1 MHRPSPLIA
10 ALAVATVAV
19 AASVLCLANQ
29 FTLDDAGLI
38 LGTERLHG
46 LSRWKEILTLPYW
59 PPPYAQDLY
68 RPLTSLLLALQY
80 QLGGGD
86 PVLFRVVSV
95 LLYAGA
101 SLAVLHL
108 AWRLLPPAIALAAA
122 LLFAAHPVHVET
134 TVLAVAQG
142 ELVIALLG
150 AVMVARYLD
159 RRRSAAGALSP
170 GDWLLLGMLYL
181 IACLTKEQGL
191 LLPALLVAAELC
203 LVAAPSWADR
213 IRRTWPGYAGFA
225 LLGGL
230 VLFIRGRV
238 LSGKPFLAAPAE
250 ALVGVPIEG
259 RALTMLQVVPE
270 WLRLLVWPAHLR
282 SDYSPAEFVAS
293 TGWGPAEIA
302 GLLLLLGGIVLAW
315 IARRRAPVVSFG
327 LAWCAITLFPV
338 SNLIVPTGILL
349 AERTLFSPSI
359 GFLIA
364 AGGAIHWLLALERP
378 ESRVLRPAL
387 VLTTLV
393 LVALGTVRSASR
405 QKVFRNQAT
414 LNFASAE
421 DAPKSARVQQAL
433 GETLFDQGNRAEAV
447 AAYRRAISYG
457 REPWTLRI
465 ALARR
470 YRMVG
475 DEEAALEELRQSLAQ
490 RPTRDALAELA
501 AAFLA
506 LGMYREAGRVAEGI
520 IASDDAP
527 PVMVWI
533 KHLADSALAVGAP
546 PGSIKIGIKSP

>member
-1 MHRPSPLIA
+1 MQRPSSLIA
-10 ALAVATVAV
+10 ALAVVAVAV

-46 LSRWKEILTLPYW
+46 LARWKEILTSPYW

-68 RPLTSLLLALQY
+68 RPLTSLSLALQY

-101 SLAVLHL
+101 SLAVLQL
-108 AWRLLPPAIALAAA
+108 AWRLLPPAVALGTA

-142 ELVIALLG
+142 ELVNALLG

-159 RRRSAAGALSP
+159 RRRSAAGTLSP
-170 GDWLLLGMLYL
+170 GDWLLLGGLYL

-191 LLPALLVAAELC
+191 LLPALLLAAELC
-203 LVAAPSWADR
+203 LVAAPSWSAR

-225 LLGGL
+225 VLGGI

-259 RALTMLQVVPE
+259 RALTMLQVLPE
-270 WLRLLVWPAHLR
+270 WFRLLVWPAHLR

-293 TGWGPAEIA
+293 SGWGPSEIA
-302 GLLLLLGGIVLAW
+302 GLLLLLGAIAIGWL
-315 IARRRAPVVSFG
+315 ARRRAPVVSFG

-359 GFLIA
+359 GFLLA
-364 AGGAIHWLLALERP
+364 AGGGIHWLLELPRP
-378 ESRVLRPAL
+378 QPRLLRPAL
-387 VLTTLV
+387 
-393 LVALGTVRSASR
+393 LVAGLLLVTLGTVRSASR

-414 LNFASAE
+414 LNVASAR

-447 AAYRRAISYG
+447 AAYRRAIAYG
-457 REPWTLRI
+457 REPWALRI

-475 DEEAALEELRQSLAQ
+475 DEEAAMEELRQSLAE

-506 LGMYREAGRVAEGI
+506 VGMYREAGKIADGI
-520 IASDDAP
+520 IASDNAP
-527 PVMVWI
+527 AVMVWI
-533 KHLADSALAVGAP
+533 KHLADSALAVNAP

>member
-10 ALAVATVAV
+10 AFAVLAVAV
-19 AASVLCLANQ
+19 AASALCLANQ

-46 LSRWKEILTLPYW
+46 LSHWREILTSPYW

-68 RPLTSLLLALQY
+68 RPLTSLMLALQY

-86 PVLFRVVSV
+86 PALFRVVSI

-101 SLAVLHL
+101 SLGVLRL
-108 AWRLLPPAIALAAA
+108 AWRLLPPGIALGTA

-142 ELVIALLG
+142 ELVVALLG
-150 AVMVARYLD
+150 AVMVARYVD
-159 RRRSAAGALSP
+159 RRRSGIGTLSP
-170 GDWLLLGMLYL
+170 GDWLFLGGLYL
-181 IACLTKEQGL
+181 LACLTKEQGM
-191 LLPALLVAAELC
+191 LLPALLLAAELC
-203 LVAAPSWADR
+203 LVTAPSWSDR
-213 IRRTWPGYAGFA
+213 IRRIWPGYAGLA

-230 VLFIRGRV
+230 VLFIRGLV
-238 LSGKPFLAAPAE
+238 LRGKPFLAAPAE

-270 WLRLLVWPAHLR
+270 WFRLLVWPAHLR
-282 SDYSPAEFVAS
+282 SDYSPSEFVAS
-293 TGWGPAEIA
+293 TGWGTAELA
-302 GLLLLLGGIVLAW
+302 GLFLLLAALVLAW
-315 IARRRAPVVSFG
+315 IARRRAPVVTFG

-364 AGGAIHWLLALERP
+364 AGGAVQWLLERRRP
-378 ESRVLRPAL
+378 APAALRPAL
-387 VLTTLV
+387 VLAVLA
-393 LVALGTVRSASR
+393 LVALGTVRSATR

-414 LNFASAE
+414 LNVASAK
-421 DAPKSARVQQAL
+421 DAPRSARVQQAL

-447 AAYRRAISYG
+447 AAYRRAIAYG

-475 DEEAALEELRQSLAQ
+475 DDDAALEELRMSLAE

-506 LGMYREAGRVAEGI
+506 VGMYREAGRIADGI
-520 IASDDAP
+520 IASDNAP
-527 PVMVWI
+527 PVMVRL

-546 PGSIKIGIKSP
+546 PGSIKIGIKTP

>member
-1 MHRPSPLIA
+1 MHRPPPYIA
-10 ALAVATVAV
+10 ALAVVAVAV

-46 LSRWKEILTLPYW
+46 LARWKEILTSPYW

-68 RPLTSLLLALQY
+68 RPLTSLMLALQY

-86 PVLFRVVSV
+86 PGLFRVVSV

-108 AWRLLPPAIALAAA
+108 AWRLLSPALALATA
-122 LLFAAHPVHVET
+122 LLFAAHPVHVEA

-142 ELVIALLG
+142 ELVLALLG

-159 RRRSAAGALSP
+159 RRRSAAGTLSP
-170 GDWLLLGMLYL
+170 GDWLLLGGLYL

-191 LLPALLVAAELC
+191 LLPALLLAAELC
-203 LVAAPSWADR
+203 LVAAPSWSDR

-225 LLGGL
+225 VLGGI
-230 VLFIRGRV
+230 VLFIRGLV
-238 LSGKPFLAAPAE
+238 LRGKPFLAAPAE
-250 ALVGVPIEG
+250 ALVGVPLEG

-293 TGWGPAEIA
+293 TGWGVAEIS
-302 GLLLLLGGIVLAW
+302 GLILVIGAVALAW
-315 IARRRAPVVSFG
+315 IARRRAPAVSFG

-359 GFLIA
+359 GFLLA
-364 AGGAIHWLLALERP
+364 AGGAIQWLYAR
-378 ESRVLRPAL
+378 RRPAPRLLWPALL
-387 VLTTLV
+387 VAGLA
-393 LVALGTVRSASR
+393 LVALGTVRSAAR

-414 LNFASAE
+414 LNVASAR

-433 GETLFDQGNRAEAV
+433 AETLFDQGNRAEAV
-447 AAYRRAISYG
+447 AAYRRAIAYG
-457 REPWTLRI
+457 REPWMLRI

-475 DEEAALEELRQSLAQ
+475 DEEAAMEELRQSLAE
-490 RPTRDALAELA
+490 RPTREALAELA

-506 LGMYREAGRVAEGI
+506 VGMYREAGKIADGI
-520 IASDDAP
+520 IASDNAP

-533 KHLADSALAVGAP
+533 KHLADSAIAVNAP
-546 PGSIKIGIKSP
+546 AGSIKIGIKSP

>member
-1 MHRPSPLIA
+1 MQRPSPLIA
-10 ALAVATVAV
+10 GLAVAAVAV

-46 LSRWKEILTLPYW
+46 LARWKEILTSPYW

-68 RPLTSLLLALQY
+68 RPLTSLMLALQY

-95 LLYAGA
+95 LLYTGA
-101 SLAVLHL
+101 SLAVLGL
-108 AWRLLPPAIALAAA
+108 AWRLLPPAIALATA

-150 AVMVARYLD
+150 AVLVARYLD
-159 RRRSAAGALSP
+159 RRRSAAGRLSP
-170 GDWLLLGMLYL
+170 GDWLLLGGLYL
-181 IACLTKEQGL
+181 IASLTKEQGL
-191 LLPALLVAAELC
+191 LLPALLLAAELC
-203 LVAAPSWADR
+203 LVAAPTWSDR
-213 IRRTWPGYAGFA
+213 IRRIWPGYAGFA
-225 LLGGL
+225 LLGGV
-230 VLFIRGRV
+230 VLFIRSRI

-250 ALVGVPIEG
+250 ALVGVPLAG

-270 WLRLLVWPAHLR
+270 WFRLLVWPAHLR

-293 TGWGPAEIA
+293 TGWGRAEIA
-302 GLLLLLGGIVLAW
+302 GLLLLIAAVALAW
-315 IARRRAPVVSFG
+315 LARRRAPVISFG

-359 GFLIA
+359 GFLLA
-364 AGGAIHWLLALERP
+364 AGGAIHWLLERRRP
-378 ESRVLRPAL
+378 APRMLRP
-387 VLTTLV
+387 VLLLAGLG

-405 QKVFRNQAT
+405 QRVFRNQAT
-414 LNFASAE
+414 LNVASAK
-421 DAPKSARVQQAL
+421 DAPRSARVQQAL

-447 AAYRRAISYG
+447 AAYRRAIAYG

-475 DEEAALEELRQSLAQ
+475 DEEAALDELRMSLAEK
-490 RPTRDALAELA
+490 PTRDALAELA

-506 LGMYREAGRVAEGI
+506 VGMYREAGRIAEGI
-520 IASDDAP
+520 IASDNAP

-533 KHLADSALAVGAP
+533 KHLADSALAVQAP

>member
-1 MHRPSPLIA
+1 
-10 ALAVATVAV
+10 
-19 AASVLCLANQ
+19 
-29 FTLDDAGLI
+29 
-38 LGTERLHG
+38 
-46 LSRWKEILTLPYW
+46 
-59 PPPYAQDLY
+59 
-68 RPLTSLLLALQY
+68 
-80 QLGGGD
+80 
-86 PVLFRVVSV
+86 VLFLR
-95 LLYAGA
+95 
-101 SLAVLHL
+101 
-108 AWRLLPPAIALAAA
+108 
-122 LLFAAHPVHVET
+122 
-134 TVLAVAQG
+134 
-142 ELVIALLG
+142 
-150 AVMVARYLD
+150 
-159 RRRSAAGALSP
+159 
-170 GDWLLLGMLYL
+170 
-181 IACLTKEQGL
+181 
-191 LLPALLVAAELC
+191 
-203 LVAAPSWADR
+203 
-213 IRRTWPGYAGFA
+213 
-225 LLGGL
+225 GL
-230 VLFIRGRV
+230 VLR
-238 LSGKPFLAAPAE
+238 GKPFLAAPAE

-293 TGWGPAEIA
+293 TGWGRAEIA
-302 GLLLLLGGIVLAW
+302 GLLLLLGAVALAW

-378 ESRVLRPAL
+378 QSRVLRPAL
-387 VLTTLV
+387 VLATLV

-414 LNFASAE
+414 LNVASAE

>member
-1 MHRPSPLIA
+1 MPRPSPLIA
-10 ALAVATVAV
+10 ALAVMAVAV

-46 LSRWKEILTLPYW
+46 LARWKEILTSPYW

-80 QLGGGD
+80 QLGGGN
-86 PVLFRVVSV
+86 PALFRVVSV

-108 AWRLLPPAIALAAA
+108 AWRLLPPAVALATA
-122 LLFAAHPVHVET
+122 LLFAAHPVHVEA

-170 GDWLLLGMLYL
+170 GDWMFLGGLYL

-191 LLPALLVAAELC
+191 LLPALLLAAELC
-203 LVAAPSWADR
+203 LVAAPSWSER
-213 IRRTWPGYAGFA
+213 LRRTGPGYAGLA
-225 LLGGL
+225 VLGGL
-230 VLFIRGRV
+230 VLFIRGRI
-238 LSGKPFLAAPAE
+238 LSGNPFLAAPAE

-270 WLRLLVWPAHLR
+270 WFRLLVWPAHLR
-282 SDYSPAEFVAS
+282 SDYSPAEFLAS

-302 GLLLLLGGIVLAW
+302 GLLLLLGAVAIAW
-315 IARRRAPVVSFG
+315 LARRRAPVVTFG
-327 LAWCAITLFPV
+327 LLCCAITLFPV

-364 AGGAIHWLLALERP
+364 AGGAFHWLLARERP
-378 ESRVLRPAL
+378 EPRLLRPAL
-387 VLTTLV
+387 VLATLV

-414 LNFASAE
+414 LNVASAR

-447 AAYRRAISYG
+447 AAYRRAIAYG

-475 DEEAALEELRQSLAQ
+475 DEEAALEELRQSLAE

-506 LGMYREAGRVAEGI
+506 VGMYREAGKIADGI
-520 IASDDAP
+520 IASDNAP

-533 KHLADSALAVGAP
+533 KHLADSAIAVNAP
-546 PGSIKIGIKSP
+546 PGSIKVGIRTP

>member
-1 MHRPSPLIA
+1 MHRPSPIIA
-10 ALAVATVAV
+10 ALAVVAVAV

-46 LSRWKEILTLPYW
+46 LSRWKEILTSPYW

-68 RPLTSLLLALQY
+68 RPLTSLILALQY

-86 PVLFRVVSV
+86 PALFRVVSV

-108 AWRLLPPAIALAAA
+108 ASRLLPPAIALATA

-142 ELVIALLG
+142 ELIVALLG
-150 AVMVARYLD
+150 AVMVARYID
-159 RRRSAAGALSP
+159 RRRSGAGTLSP
-170 GDWLLLGMLYL
+170 GDWLLLGGLYL
-181 IACLTKEQGL
+181 VACLTKEQGL

-203 LVAAPSWADR
+203 LVAAPSWSDR

-230 VLFIRGRV
+230 VLLIRGQV

-250 ALVGVPIEG
+250 ALVGLPIEG

-270 WLRLLVWPAHLR
+270 WFRLLVWPAHLR
-282 SDYSPAEFVAS
+282 ADYSPAEFVAS
-293 TGWGPAEIA
+293 TGWGRAEIS
-302 GLLLLLGGIVLAW
+302 GLLLLTGAVAIAW

-327 LAWCAITLFPV
+327 LVWCAITLFPV

-359 GFLIA
+359 GFLLA
-364 AGGAIHWLLALERP
+364 AGGAIGWLL
-378 ESRVLRPAL
+378 ESRRSQLPGLRPAL
-387 VLTTLV
+387 
-393 LVALGTVRSASR
+393 LVAGLLLVTLGTVRSASR
-405 QKVFRNQAT
+405 QKIFRNQAT
-414 LNFASAE
+414 LNVASAR
-421 DAPKSARVQQAL
+421 DAPKSARVQQSL
-433 GETLFDQGNRAEAV
+433 GETLFDQGNRADAV
-447 AAYRRAISYG
+447 AAYRRAIGYG
-457 REPWTLRI
+457 REPWMLRI
-465 ALARR
+465 GLARR
-470 YRMVG
+470 FRMLG
-475 DEEAALEELRQSLAQ
+475 DEEAAMEELRESLAEN
-490 RPTRDALAELA
+490 PTREALAELA

-506 LGMYREAGRVAEGI
+506 VGMYREAGRIAEGI
-520 IASDDAP
+520 IASDNAP

-533 KHLADSALAVGAP
+533 KHLADSALAVNAP
-546 PGSIKIGIKSP
+546 PGTIKIGIRSP

>member
-1 MHRPSPLIA
+1 MHRPSPLLA
-10 ALAVATVAV
+10 ALAVAAVAV

-38 LGTERLHG
+38 LGSDRFHG
-46 LSRWKEILTLPYW
+46 LSHWKEILTSPYW

-68 RPLTSLLLALQY
+68 RPLTSLMLALQY

-86 PVLFRVVSV
+86 PVLYRVLSV

-101 SLAVLHL
+101 TLAVLHL
-108 AWRLLPPAIALAAA
+108 AWRLLPPAIALGAA
-122 LLFAAHPVHVET
+122 LLFAAHPVHVEA

-142 ELVIALLG
+142 ELLIGLLG

-159 RRRSAAGALSP
+159 RRRAGAGMLSS
-170 GDWLLLGMLYL
+170 GDWLLLGGLYL
-181 IACLTKEQGL
+181 IASLTKEQGL

-203 LVAAPSWADR
+203 LVAAPSWSDR
-213 IRRTWPGYAGFA
+213 IRRTWPGYASFA
-225 LLGGL
+225 LLGAA
-230 VLFIRGRV
+230 VLFIRGRI

-270 WLRLLVWPAHLR
+270 WFRLLVWPAHLR

-293 TGWGPAEIA
+293 TGWGRAEIA
-302 GLLLLLGGIVLAW
+302 GLLLLIGAAAIAW

-338 SNLIVPTGILL
+338 SNLLVPTGILL

-359 GFLIA
+359 GFLLA
-364 AGGAIHWLLALERP
+364 VGGAIHWLLELRRP
-378 ESRVLRPAL
+378 APGRLRPAL
-387 VLTTLV
+387 LLAGLA
-393 LVALGTVRSASR
+393 LVALGTLRSASR

-414 LNFASAE
+414 LNVASAK
-421 DAPKSARVQQAL
+421 DAPRSARVQQSL

-447 AAYRRAISYG
+447 AAYRRAIAYG

-475 DEEAALEELRQSLAQ
+475 DEEAALEELRMSLAE

-506 LGMYREAGRVAEGI
+506 VGMYREAGRIAEGI
-520 IASDDAP
+520 IASDNAP

-533 KHLADSALAVGAP
+533 KHLADSALAVQAP
-546 PGSIKIGIKSP
+546 PGSIKVGIRTP

>member
-1 MHRPSPLIA
+1 MDRPSPLIA
-10 ALAVATVAV
+10 ALAVLAVAV

-29 FTLDDAGLI
+29 FTFDDAGLI

-46 LSRWKEILTLPYW
+46 LARWKEILTSPYW

-68 RPLTSLLLALQY
+68 RPLTSLMLALQY

-86 PVLFRVVSV
+86 PALYRVVSV

-108 AWRLLPPAIALAAA
+108 AWRLVPPAIALGTG

-159 RRRSAAGALSP
+159 RRRSSTGTLSS
-170 GDWLLLGMLYL
+170 GDWLFLGGLYL
-181 IACLTKEQGL
+181 IACLTKEQGM
-191 LLPALLVAAELC
+191 LLPALLLAAELC
-203 LVAAPSWADR
+203 LVTAPSWSDR
-213 IRRTWPGYAGFA
+213 IRRTWPGYASFA

-250 ALVGVPIEG
+250 ALVGLPIEG

-270 WLRLLVWPAHLR
+270 WFRLLVWPAHLR

-293 TGWGPAEIA
+293 TGWGPSEIA
-302 GLLLLLGGIVLAW
+302 GLLLLVAAAAIAW

-327 LAWCAITLFPV
+327 LIWCAVTLFPV

-359 GFLIA
+359 GFLLA
-364 AGGAIHWLLALERP
+364 AGGAIHWLLALRRP
-378 ESRVLRPAL
+378 ASVVLRPAL
-387 VLTTLV
+387 VLATLV

-405 QKVFRNQAT
+405 QKIFRNQAT
-414 LNFASAE
+414 LNVASAR
-421 DAPKSARVQQAL
+421 DAPKSARVQQSLA
-433 GETLFDQGNRAEAV
+433 ETLFDQGNRAEAV
-447 AAYRRAISYG
+447 AAYRRAIAYG
-457 REPWTLRI
+457 GEPWMLRI
-465 ALARR
+465 GLARR
-470 YRMVG
+470 LRMLG
-475 DEEAALEELRQSLAQ
+475 DEEGAMEELRESLAEH
-490 RPTRDALAELA
+490 PTREALAELA

-506 LGMYREAGRVAEGI
+506 VGMYREAGRIAEGI
-520 IASDDAP
+520 IASDNAP

-533 KHLADSALAVGAP
+533 KHLADSAIAVKAP

>member
-1 MHRPSPLIA
+1 MPRPSPLIA

-46 LSRWKEILTLPYW
+46 LSRWKEILTSPYW

-86 PVLFRVVSV
+86 PLFFRVVSV
-95 LLYAGA
+95 LLYTGA

-108 AWRLLPPAIALAAA
+108 AWRLLPPAIALATG

-159 RRRSAAGALSP
+159 RRRAAAGTLSP
-170 GDWLLLGMLYL
+170 GDWLLLGVLYL
-181 IACLTKEQGL
+181 IGCFTKEQGL

-203 LVAAPSWADR
+203 LVAAPSWSDR

-225 LLGGL
+225 VLGGL
-230 VLFIRGRV
+230 VLFIRGLV
-238 LSGKPFLAAPAE
+238 LRGQPFLAAPAE
-250 ALVGVPIEG
+250 ALGGVPIEG

-282 SDYSPAEFVAS
+282 SDYSVAEFVAS
-293 TGWGPAEIA
+293 TGWGRAEMA
-302 GLLLLLGGIVLAW
+302 GLLLLLGAIALAW
-315 IARRRAPVVSFG
+315 AARRRAPVVSFG

-359 GFLIA
+359 GFLLA
-364 AGGAIHWLLALERP
+364 AGGAIQWLLAQERP
-378 ESRVLRPAL
+378 EPRLLRPAL
-387 VLTTLV
+387 VLATLV

-405 QKVFRNQAT
+405 QRVFRNQAT
-414 LNFASAE
+414 LNVTSAK

-447 AAYRRAISYG
+447 AAYRRAIAYG

-533 KHLADSALAVGAP
+533 KHLADSALAVNAP
-546 PGSIKIGIKSP
+546 PGSIRIGIKSP

>member
-1 MHRPSPLIA
+1 MHRPSFLIA
-10 ALAVATVAV
+10 GSAVLAVAV
-19 AASVLCLANQ
+19 AASVLCLGNQ

-38 LGTERLHG
+38 LGSERLHG
-46 LSRWKEILTLPYW
+46 LARWKEILTSPYW

-68 RPLTSLLLALQY
+68 RPLTSLMLALQY

-86 PVLFRVVSV
+86 PALFRMVSV

-108 AWRLLPPAIALAAA
+108 AWRLLPPAIALGTG
-122 LLFAAHPVHVET
+122 LLFAAHPVHVEA

-142 ELVIALLG
+142 ELVVALLG

-159 RRRSAAGALSP
+159 RRRSAAGMLSP
-170 GDWLLLGMLYL
+170 GDWLLLGTLYL

-203 LVAAPSWADR
+203 LVAAPSWSDR
-213 IRRTWPGYAGFA
+213 IRRTWPGYAGLA

-270 WLRLLVWPAHLR
+270 WFRLLVWPAHLR

-293 TGWGPAEIA
+293 RGWGPAEIA
-302 GLLLLLGGIVLAW
+302 GLVLVLGGVTVAW
-315 IARRRAPVVSFG
+315 LARRRAPVVSFG

-359 GFLIA
+359 GFLLT
-364 AGGAIHWLLALERP
+364 AGGLLQWLVERH
-378 ESRVLRPAL
+378 RPGWNGVWRA
-387 VLTTLV
+387 VAV
-393 LVALGTVRSASR
+393 GCVALVALGTGRSASR

-414 LNFASAE
+414 LNVASAS
-421 DAPKSARVQQAL
+421 DAPKSARVQQSLA
-433 GETLFDQGNRAEAV
+433 ETLFDQGNRADAV
-447 AAYRRAISYG
+447 AAYRRAIAYG
-457 REPWTLRI
+457 REPWMLRI
-465 ALARR
+465 GLARR
-470 YRMVG
+470 FRMVG
-475 DEEAALEELRQSLAQ
+475 DEESAMEELRESLAE
-490 RPTRDALAELA
+490 RPTREALAELA
-501 AAFLA
+501 ASFLA
-506 LGMYREAGRVAEGI
+506 VGMYREAARIAEGI
-520 IASDDAP
+520 IASDNAP

-533 KHLADSALAVGAP
+533 KHLADSAMAVQAP
-546 PGSIKIGIKSP
+546 PGSIKVGIRTP

>member
-1 MHRPSPLIA
+1 MHRPSPLLA
-10 ALAVATVAV
+10 ALAVAVVAV
-19 AASVLCLANQ
+19 AASMLCLANQ
-29 FTLDDAGLI
+29 FTFDDAGLI
-38 LGTERLHG
+38 LGSERLHG
-46 LSRWKEILTLPYW
+46 LARWKEILTSPYW

-68 RPLTSLLLALQY
+68 RPLTSLMLALQY

-95 LLYAGA
+95 LLYSGA

-108 AWRLLPPAIALAAA
+108 AWRLLPPAIALGTA

-150 AVMVARYLD
+150 TLMVARYLD
-159 RRRSAAGALSP
+159 RRRAAAGTLSP
-170 GDWLLLGMLYL
+170 RDWLLLGGLYL
-181 IACLTKEQGL
+181 IACFTKEQGL

-203 LVAAPSWADR
+203 LVGAPSWSDR
-213 IRRTWPGYAGFA
+213 IRRTWAGYAGFA
-225 LLGGL
+225 LLAGL
-230 VLFIRGRV
+230 VLFIRGLV
-238 LSGKPFLAAPAE
+238 LRGKPFLAAPAE

-270 WLRLLVWPAHLR
+270 WFRLLVWPAHLR
-282 SDYSPAEFVAS
+282 LDYSPGEFVAS
-293 TGWGPAEIA
+293 TGWGVAEIA
-302 GLLLLLGGIVLAW
+302 GLILVIGAIAIAW

-327 LAWCAITLFPV
+327 LVWCAITLFPV
-338 SNLIVPTGILL
+338 SNLIAPTGILL

-359 GFLIA
+359 GFLLA
-364 AGGAIHWLLALERP
+364 AGGAIHWLLALPRP
-378 ESRVLRPAL
+378 ASVGLRPAL
-387 VLTTLV
+387 LLAGLG

-414 LNFASAE
+414 LNVASAK
-421 DAPKSARVQQAL
+421 DAPRSARVQQSLA
-433 GETLFDQGNRAEAV
+433 ETLFDQGDRAEAV

-457 REPWTLRI
+457 GEPWMLRI
-465 ALARR
+465 GLARR
-470 YRMVG
+470 LRMLG
-475 DEEAALEELRQSLAQ
+475 DEEGAMEELRESLAEH
-490 RPTRDALAELA
+490 PTREALAELA

-506 LGMYREAGRVAEGI
+506 VGMYREAGRIAEGI
-520 IASDDAP
+520 IASDNAP

-533 KHLADSALAVGAP
+533 KHLADSAIAVKAP